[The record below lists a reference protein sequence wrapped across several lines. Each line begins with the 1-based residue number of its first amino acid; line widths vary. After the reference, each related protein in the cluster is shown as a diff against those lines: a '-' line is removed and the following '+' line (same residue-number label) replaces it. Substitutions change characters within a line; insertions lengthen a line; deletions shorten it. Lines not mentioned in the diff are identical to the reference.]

1 MEPRHCKRGGCP
13 HTIDEE
19 KRSDAVYHSPEC
31 GWKDRNRKK
40 RQENKVKREIQR
52 KLDRN
57 NAIIKDLYKQAKL
70 DVSTEILEVM
80 GFDFEFYTNVVKT
93 DLTTKTSVVKLYEFQ
108 LTFKGGRCQIK
119 KLLL

>member
-1 MEPRHCKRGGCP
+1 MKVRLCKYDSIP
-13 HTIDEE
+13 IPKE

-57 NAIIKDLYKQAKL
+57 NAIIKDLYKRAKL
-70 DVSTEILEVM
+70 DVSIESLELL
-80 GFDFEFYTNVVKT
+80 GFDFDIYTNFVTKSFE
-93 DLTTKTSVVKLYEFQ
+93 TKTSVVKVYEYQ
-108 LTFKGGRCQIK
+108 ITIQGPRCQIK

>member
-1 MEPRHCKRGGCP
+1 MNNRICKYDSIP
-13 HTIDEE
+13 IPKE
-19 KRSDAVYHSPEC
+19 KRSDAVYCRPWC
-31 GWKDRNRKK
+31 GWTDRNLKK
-40 RQENKVKREIQR
+40 VEENKVKREKQR

-57 NAIIKDLYKQAKL
+57 HVIVKDLYKRAKL
-70 DVSTEILEVM
+70 DVSTETLEVM

-108 LTFKGGRCQIK
+108 LTFKRGKCQIK